1 MTDVMTAAK
10 IREMIEGENVCLF
23 SSLEQNGEGQRIRS
37 HPMSPQFV
45 DGKSTIWFLTETGA
59 SKLGDLA
66 ADSDV
71 TLAFDGGASGW
82 YVSLMGKASVVV
94 DRERVRELWAAPL
107 KQYFDGPEDP
117 KIVLVAFDAV
127 DADYWDGPNAL
138 MAGIKMLTT
147 ATTGEPSDMGKS
159 GRLPM

>member
-1 MTDVMTAAK
+1 MTDVMTAEK
-10 IREMIEGENVCLF
+10 IREMIDGENVCIF
-23 SSLEQNGEGQRIRS
+23 SSMEKDGDGQRIRS

-45 DGKSTIWFLTETGA
+45 EDKSTIWFLTEKGA
-59 SKLGDLA
+59 NKLCDLA
-66 ADSDV
+66 VDSDV
-71 TLAFDGGASGW
+71 TLAFNGGASGW

-94 DRERVRELWAAPL
+94 DRERVKQLWAAPM

-117 KIVLVAFDAV
+117 KIVLIAFDAV

-138 MAGIKMLTT
+138 LAGIKMLTT
-147 ATTGEPSDMGKS
+147 AATGEPSDMGKS